1 MRVLVVDDSA
11 TIRRIVSTILKEVG
25 YSVATSPDGADALD
39 RVQRE
44 PFDLVLVDFVMPRL
58 NGFQFAQAVRS
69 ISSLQSLP
77 LVLMSARAESIAER
91 FVTSTG
97 AAAWITKPF
106 TPSTLLAVV
115 ESALELSGRITEP
128 EEDLADDAAL
138 PGARSAVQP
147 VPLVSRRVTGA
158 PRVPAQPGEA
168 VARALLPVLESIG
181 LRAQPEALARALAAE
196 LTGKATHELVAAV
209 EDLAGP
215 RAALEGRIEQVGLG
229 EVLQLL
235 ALQKQTGV
243 LRVERLGVA
252 RARSVAI
259 GVRRGR
265 IDGCVGGG
273 FDEGMRLGEFV
284 VVGGGRREDVE
295 RVAASPRVAGE
306 LFGEALQREAGAS
319 AEQVAE
325 ALDRQSRELAYEC
338 LGWTEGRFRFDVG
351 ASLVPAQRARL
362 GIGSDAVVM
371 EAMRR
376 QDEWRQM
383 RELIPTDD
391 MVLERTA
398 VVDFSADP
406 EARAVLDAVDGAR
419 SVRALSRA
427 LAMRPFELCGLLC
440 RLLRAKALSV
450 AA

>member
-69 ISSLQSLP
+69 ISSLQALP
-77 LVLMSARAESIAER
+77 IVLMSARAESIAER

-106 TPSTLLAVV
+106 TPSTLVAVV
-115 ESALELSGRITEP
+115 ESALARSGRLAEP
-128 EEDLADDAAL
+128 EEDLDDDVAGSG
-138 PGARSAVQP
+138 PRSAVQP

-158 PRVPAQPGEA
+158 QRAPAQPGEA
-168 VARALLPVLESIG
+168 AARALLPVLESIG
-181 LRAQPEALARALAAE
+181 LRAAPEALARALAAE
-196 LTGKATHELVAAV
+196 LTGKVTHELVAAV

-215 RAALEGRIEQVGLG
+215 RAALEGRVEQVGLG

-252 RARSVAI
+252 RARSVALGI
-259 GVRRGR
+259 RRGR

-273 FDEGMRLGEFV
+273 FDDGMRLGEFV
-284 VVGGGRREDVE
+284 VVAGGRREDVE
-295 RVAASPRVAGE
+295 RVASAPRAAGE
-306 LFGEALQREAGAS
+306 LLGEALQREGVAS
-319 AEQVAE
+319 AERVAE

-362 GIGSDAVVM
+362 GVASDAVVM

-383 RELIPTDD
+383 RELIPSDD

-398 VVDFSADP
+398 VADLRADP
-406 EARAVLDAVDGAR
+406 EARAVLEAVDGAR

-427 LAMRPFELCGLLC
+427 LAMRPFELCEALC
-440 RLLRAKALSV
+440 RLLRANALAV